1 MGRREKGGG
10 GVEMGEKVGRE
21 GGEAKDGWGGG
32 GDGVKGGK
40 KGEGWWRGRDGGEGG
55 ERRGRS

>member
-1 MGRREKGGG
+1 M
-10 GVEMGEKVGRE
+10 
-21 GGEAKDGWGGG
+21 GGG